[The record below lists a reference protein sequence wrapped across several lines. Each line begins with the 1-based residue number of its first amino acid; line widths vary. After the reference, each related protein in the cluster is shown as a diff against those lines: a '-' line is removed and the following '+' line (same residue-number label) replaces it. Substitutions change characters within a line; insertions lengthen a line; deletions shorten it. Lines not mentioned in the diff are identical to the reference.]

1 MLLQEV
7 LGSMH
12 HVRTGL
18 PFTLEAKMQEL
29 KDLYKDDPKVF
40 WQELGGALLMFV
52 MFYAFTVLMF
62 CM

>member
-1 MLLQEV
+1 
-7 LGSMH
+7 MH

-18 PFTLEAKMQEL
+18 PFTLEVKMQEL